1 MCGAPA
7 RWASAPP
14 GRVPPGWPPGGRV
27 LEEFRLV
34 WIEEPLDAYDA
45 EGHAALVASLDTPVA
60 TGEMLS
66 GAEEHSAE
74 AHTRLIEAGA
84 ADVVQPDAPR
94 DRACRRVTGRES
106 GPWTGARCRPAEAG
120 SPRWAGGVTPGPR
133 PEPGRGRGGAGG
145 REQGRTGCR
154 PAAHAVARSRRGAA

>member
-45 EGHAALVASLDTPVA
+45 EGHSALVASLDTPVA
-60 TGEMLS
+60 TGGDALRRR
-66 GAEEHSAE
+66 GAQRRG
-74 AHTRLIEAGA
+74 AHP
-84 ADVVQPDAPR
+84 ADR
-94 DRACRRVTGRES
+94 G
-106 GPWTGARCRPAEAG
+106 
-120 SPRWAGGVTPGPR
+120 
-133 PEPGRGRGGAGG
+133 GRGG
-145 REQGRTGCR
+145 RR
-154 PAAHAVARSRRGAA
+154 PAGCAAGPGLSPGYRARVWTVDRCEVPAG